1 MTKRTSTDYAL
12 EFAEYM
18 AKGAE
23 ELIEAVNAL
32 AMAEQARDDGDGDEL
47 DAKVDEARQ
56 DCSEHLTGLRND
68 IYQFRTRRDRAAREA
83 ATRKEPHN
91 GNDKEPRDPESFA
104 YLDARGDDEG
114 QGLDSYWKWG
124 FAAGWNDH
132 KKHAAKEREEL
143 ERLRELV
150 NTPTLHSFRD
160 GVVLEAAHQRARWG
174 ADHDAGKA
182 PADWF
187 WLVGYLAGKALHAQ
201 TSGNAEKALHHTI
214 STAAALANWHA
225 AISGEHTAM
234 RPGID
239 PAAHGLA
246 A

>member
-1 MTKRTSTDYAL
+1 MNTPDTAEARRLADYVTAL
-12 EFAEYM
+12 PNGKLQEA
-18 AKGAE
+18 GAM
-23 ELIEAVNAL
+23 LRAL
-32 AMAEQARDDGDGDEL
+32 ADE
-47 DAKVDEARQ
+47 V
-56 DCSEHLTGLRND
+56 
-68 IYQFRTRRDRAAREA
+68 
-83 ATRKEPHN
+83 
-91 GNDKEPRDPESFA
+91 
-104 YLDARGDDEG
+104 
-114 QGLDSYWKWG
+114 
-124 FAAGWNDH
+124 
-132 KKHAAKEREEL
+132 
-143 ERLRELV
+143 ERLCALV

-239 PAAHGLA
+239 PAAHGVPA
-246 A
+246 

>member
-1 MTKRTSTDYAL
+1 MSNPTPLGLAAL
-12 EFAEYM
+12 
-18 AKGAE
+18 
-23 ELIEAVNAL
+23 
-32 AMAEQARDDGDGDEL
+32 L
-47 DAKVDEARQ
+47 DAMTQNYARGHRW
-56 DCSEHLTGLRND
+56 DH
-68 IYQFRTRRDRAAREA
+68 
-83 ATRKEPHN
+83 
-91 GNDKEPRDPESFA
+91 
-104 YLDARGDDEG
+104 LDAEACTKAAAALR
-114 QGLDSYWKWG
+114 QLD
-124 FAAGWNDH
+124 A
-132 KKHAAKEREEL
+132 
-143 ERLRELV
+143 LV

-174 ADHDAGKA
+174 ADHDAGKT

-201 TSGNAEKALHHTI
+201 TSGNTEKALHHTI

-239 PAAHGLA
+239 PAAHGIA